1 MNNLLLDS
9 LNNYYNDYNLN
20 ILKDIL
26 TNSNI
31 SLRVIDWFVT
41 NFSKKFNIEYN
52 NNSNLVN
59 VYVSYKSQLK
69 SYSKKFFDPFCRR
82 NRINYKNTVSTTIGQ
97 LNFFKWAITNG
108 IINYVIDNYK
118 TIEDDMN
125 ISMKKKTIVKRK
137 RKELSVSSYKTLT
150 KRNNKILVT
159 FD

>member
-9 LNNYYNDYNLN
+9 LNNYYNDYNLTN
-20 ILKDIL
+20 LNDIL
-26 TNSNI
+26 INSNI

-52 NNSNLVN
+52 YNSNIVN

-69 SYSKKFFDPFCRR
+69 SYSKKYFDPFCRR
-82 NRINYKNTVSTTIGQ
+82 NRINYKNSVSTTIGQ

-108 IINYVIDNYK
+108 VIDYVVNNYK
-118 TIEDDMN
+118 TIEEDMN
-125 ISMKKKTIVKRK
+125 TSMRKKTKIKRK
-137 RKELSVSSYKTLT
+137 RKELSASSYKTLT